1 MKERVNIVLV
11 VPISRNATPS
21 FAMIFPV
28 TIITQESGKSYG
40 NTWTINELD
49 LVLRDHRN
57 KEEGSIKPPE
67 DEIRKSFDSLLHFYC
82 KLDYLIKM
90 KQLTPKEKFIFQYY
104 IDLVKIQPVVLEYI
118 KIYNFPLCGNLD
130 PSLTNLGVKECDQRQ
145 SDPLLCRDKQT
156 YTTSEGLSKKV
167 SRFVFR
173 PKKLE
178 SHPGHM

>member
-1 MKERVNIVLV
+1 
-11 VPISRNATPS
+11 
-21 FAMIFPV
+21 MIFPV

-90 KQLTPKEKFIFQYY
+90 KQLTPKEKFISN
-104 IDLVKIQPVVLEYI
+104 IILIW
-118 KIYNFPLCGNLD
+118 
-130 PSLTNLGVKECDQRQ
+130 
-145 SDPLLCRDKQT
+145 
-156 YTTSEGLSKKV
+156 
-167 SRFVFR
+167 
-173 PKKLE
+173 
-178 SHPGHM
+178 